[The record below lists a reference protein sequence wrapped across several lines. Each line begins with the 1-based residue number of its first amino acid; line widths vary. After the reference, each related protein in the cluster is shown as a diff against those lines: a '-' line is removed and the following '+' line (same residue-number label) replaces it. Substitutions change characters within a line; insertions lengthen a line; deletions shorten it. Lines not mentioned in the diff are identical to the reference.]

1 MCKKLTTPIFVNIKR
16 NFKKISIM
24 KFTKLNCIVALL
36 LTSLLFTAISCNSS
50 DSEVVSLTLGQR
62 IVAKRWQTTE
72 VYEDGGTSNKIED
85 YPGVVS
91 VSTWTL
97 AAGKTNSGIFE
108 FRNVTDPE
116 GTPRAQGTFEFVGD
130 IRFLTFPNGNSTMAT
145 MKTLNT
151 EINEYTQAV
160 PQQIKGIAVVP
171 QKMVV
176 IRVVHKPYPLK

>member
-1 MCKKLTTPIFVNIKR
+1 MISNNKKKT
-16 NFKKISIM
+16 SIM
-24 KFTKLNCIVALL
+24 KFTKLNYVVAFL

-50 DSEVVSLTLGQR
+50 DSETVSLTLGQR

-72 VYEDGGTSNKIED
+72 VYEDEGTNNKIED

-97 AAGKTNSGIFE
+97 AAGKTDSGVFE

-116 GTPRAQGTFEFVGD
+116 GTPRAQGTFEFVGN
-130 IRFLTFPNGNSTMAT
+130 IRFLTFPNGNSTMVT
-145 MKTLNT
+145 MKRLNS
-151 EINEYTQAV
+151 EINEYTQTV
-160 PQQIKGIAVVP
+160 PQQIKGVAVVP